1 MKLSKQRKAAIG
13 VLGLAL
19 GAFVLDRT
27 MLTPEGASAATPGA
41 TPSAGTG
48 ASAPA
53 PTENLT
59 VVKDTPNRRS
69 KPRVSERLSKSVNA
83 PKWTAEEVLG
93 SLRASP
99 AWAGDGGT
107 TGAGSND
114 PVASFKSKHQLKA
127 VMSSRGSDEQ
137 RLALIDGVDEKSAG
151 RVMRVGDTLDG
162 MRLVSVGAR
171 STVFEAGSVRVVLSL
186 PEPPDGL
193 KPKADAA
200 QGR

>member
-27 MLTPEGASAATPGA
+27 MLTPEGASAATPAA

-53 PTENLT
+53 RIENLT
-59 VVKDTPNRRS
+59 VVKDAPNRRS
-69 KPRVSERLSKSVNA
+69 KPGVSERLSKSVNA

-99 AWAGDGGT
+99 AWAGDGSTAGT
-107 TGAGSND
+107 GSND

-137 RLALIDGVDEKSAG
+137 RIALIDGTP
-151 RVMRVGDTLDG
+151 MRVGDTLDG